1 MESDKFYVALAE
13 ILETERVKDEDIL
26 RQFDVWDSLT
36 KLSIIA
42 MAGSDYKTTLNAK
55 DLDTIET
62 VGDLR
67 IYLEKHGR

>member
-1 MESDKFYVALAE
+1 MESDQYYVALAE
-13 ILETERVKDEDIL
+13 ILEAESVKDQDVL
-26 RQFDVWDSLT
+26 RQFDAWDSLT

-42 MAGSDYKTTLNAK
+42 MAGSDYRISLSSK

-67 IYLEKHGR
+67 VYLEKHGR